1 MMFAYRKV
9 EIKKF
14 YTLNANE
21 TINYRKTKTPT
32 IRLKHPNILKLANF
46 KFMHITQ

>member
-14 YTLNANE
+14 YILNANE
-21 TINYRKTKTPT
+21 TINYRKTEKLMVK
-32 IRLKHPNILKLANF
+32 LKHSNILKLANL
-46 KFMHITQ
+46 KFRHII

>member
-14 YTLNANE
+14 YTLNANG
-21 TINYRKTKTPT
+21 TIHCRKTETLRVK
-32 IRLKHPNILKLANF
+32 LKHPNILKLANF
-46 KFMHITQ
+46 KFMHIT